1 MKKITAFPS
10 WFPTLTRIF
19 PDRRGVSAV
28 EFSLI
33 APLLVLGSFAT
44 VDAGMAVYE
53 EMMITQALRSGA
65 HLAITAQD
73 EAQILNIVN
82 VVASENFQVAQGA
95 PSTGELSTAISSYCV
110 CPSATGAQ
118 VSCNATCADN
128 SAPTQ
133 LYTISATKQFVGI
146 MLPEMTLSGA
156 IDVVAP

>member
-1 MKKITAFPS
+1 MLPRIHHRRAAHAS
-10 WFPTLTRIF
+10 ILVSLVALAALVTLGCREARTE
-19 PDRRGVSAV
+19 D
-28 EFSLI
+28 
-33 APLLVLGSFAT
+33 APV
-44 VDAGMAVYE
+44 
-53 EMMITQALRSGA
+53 
-65 HLAITAQD
+65 HLNPNMDDQKYLQAQD

-110 CPSATGAQ
+110 CPGATGAQ
-118 VSCNATCADN
+118 VSCNATCGDN